1 MAVAHSS
8 ERMAYI
14 NLLVDKGADGVALV
28 TIDKPKVLNSL
39 DTATVAEIE
48 AAFTELGRDDAVR
61 CIIITGAGDKA
72 FVAGGDIA
80 EMSVK
85 NPRTGR
91 EYGLAGQRALFAI
104 ERCPKP
110 VIAAINGYALGGGT
124 EIAMACDIRIASEK
138 AKLGQPEVNLGV
150 TPGFAGTQRLPRIVN
165 RGRGKELVMS
175 GATIDAAEAL
185 RIGLV
190 EKVVQHDKLM
200 ETARTMA
207 ANIASKG
214 PLAVSSAK
222 ALLNLAENVPL
233 AQGCAAEAEAFG
245 SCFSTQDQ
253 KEGMNAFI
261 EKRKPD
267 FKGA

>member
-1 MAVAHSS
+1 MEHV
-8 ERMAYI
+8 
-14 NLLVDKGADGVALV
+14 NLLVDKSPDGVAVV
-28 TIDKPKVLNSL
+28 TINKPKSLNCL
-39 DTATVAEIE
+39 DTATVSEIE
-48 AAFTELGRDDAVR
+48 STFTELGRDDSVR
-61 CIIITGAGDKA
+61 CIILTGAGDKA

-124 EIAMACDIRIASEK
+124 EIAMACDVRIASEK
-138 AKLGQPEVNLGV
+138 AKMGQPEVVLGV
-150 TPGFAGTQRLPRIVN
+150 TPGFGGTQRLPRIVN
-165 RGRGKELVMS
+165 RGRGKELVMTGETI
-175 GATIDAAEAL
+175 GAQEAL

-190 EKVVQHDKLM
+190 EKVVPHDKLM
-200 ETARTMA
+200 DTARAMA
-207 ANIASKG
+207 SNIASKG

-233 AQGCAAEAEAFG
+233 EQGCAAEAEAFG
-245 SCFSTQDQ
+245 VCFSTHDQ
-253 KEGMNAFI
+253 KEGMSAFV
-261 EKRKPD
+261 EKRKPA

>member
-1 MAVAHSS
+1 MPGRISDVSMNF
-8 ERMAYI
+8 ERLI
-14 NLLVDKGADGVALV
+14 IEKGADGVAVV
-28 TIDKPKVLNSL
+28 TINKPKVLNCL

-48 AAFTELGRDDAVR
+48 AAFTEMGCDDSVR
-61 CIIITGAGDKA
+61 CVILTGAGDKA

-85 NPRTGR
+85 NPKTGK

-138 AKLGQPEVNLGV
+138 AKMGQPEVGLGI
-150 TPGFAGTQRLPRIVN
+150 TPGFAGTQRLPRLVN
-165 RGRGKELVMS
+165 RGRGKELVMT
-175 GATIDAAEAL
+175 GETISAQEAL

-190 EKVVQHDKLM
+190 ERVVPHEKLM
-200 ETARTMA
+200 EVSRSMA
-207 ANIASKG
+207 ASIASKG

-222 ALLNLAENVPL
+222 GLINLACDVPL
-233 AQGCAAEAEAFG
+233 EPGCAAEAESFG
-245 SCFSTQDQ
+245 ACFSTQDQ
-253 KEGMNAFI
+253 KEGMAAFV
-261 EKRKPD
+261 EKRKPA

>member
-1 MAVAHSS
+1 
-8 ERMAYI
+8 
-14 NLLVDKGADGVALV
+14 
-28 TIDKPKVLNSL
+28 
-39 DTATVAEIE
+39 
-48 AAFTELGRDDAVR
+48 
-61 CIIITGAGDKA
+61 
-72 FVAGGDIA
+72 
-80 EMSVK
+80 
-85 NPRTGR
+85 
-91 EYGLAGQRALFAI
+91 
-104 ERCPKP
+104 
-110 VIAAINGYALGGGT
+110 
-124 EIAMACDIRIASEK
+124 MACDIRIASEK

-190 EKVVQHDKLM
+190 EKVVKHDKLM

>member
-1 MAVAHSS
+1 
-8 ERMAYI
+8 MAYV
-14 NLLVDKGADGVALV
+14 NLLVDKGADGVAV
-28 TIDKPKVLNSL
+28 ITINKQKVLNCL
-39 DTATVAEIE
+39 DTATVTEIE

-61 CIIITGAGDKA
+61 CAILTGAGDKA

-85 NPRTGR
+85 NPKTGR

-124 EIAMACDIRIASEK
+124 EIAMACDVRIASDK
-138 AKLGQPEVNLGV
+138 AKMGQPEVNLGI
-150 TPGFAGTQRLPRIVN
+150 TPGFAGTQRLPRLVN

-190 EKVVQHDKLM
+190 EKVVPHDKLM
-200 ETARTMA
+200 ETARAMA

-222 ALLNLAENVPL
+222 ALINLAEDVPL
-233 AQGCAAEAEAFG
+233 VQGCAAEAEAFG

-253 KEGMNAFI
+253 KEGMAAFV
-261 EKRKPD
+261 EKRKPA